1 MRRKLPRSSVALAL
15 AALVVGVGTTAAL
28 RDRLAELEARAD
40 AAGELGPAVAAATD
54 LSRGARI
61 GVTDVRAIHVPA
73 GLIPSGA
80 LSEAADAVGA
90 TLSGDVTEGEI
101 LTEARLARAGPVAA
115 LVPGG
120 FRALAVTV
128 ALAPGLLAPGD
139 RVDVLAVAPGRP
151 FAEALAVGVEVLM
164 VREAA
169 LAESSVATVVLLV
182 TPDQAAELAAGR
194 AVAELTLAVAPA
206 EAVAEEVPMSG

>member
-1 MRRKLPRSSVALAL
+1 MRRKLPRSSIALAL
-15 AALVVGVGTTAAL
+15 AAVVVGVGTTVAL
-28 RDRLAELEARAD
+28 RGQLAELEARAD
-40 AAGELGPAVAAATD
+40 AAGDLQPALVAVAD
-54 LSRGARI
+54 LSRGARV
-61 GVTDVRAIHVPA
+61 GVTDVRTMQAPA

-80 LSEAADAVGA
+80 LSETADAVGA
-90 TLSGDVTEGEI
+90 TLTGDVSEGEI

-128 ALAPGLLAPGD
+128 ALAPGLLVPGD

-151 FAEALAVGVEVLM
+151 FAETLAAGVEVLL

-169 LAESSVATVVLLV
+169 LAETSVTTVVLLV

-194 AVAELTLAVAPA
+194 AVAELSLAVAPA
-206 EAVAEEVPMSG
+206 EEVP

>member
-1 MRRKLPRSSVALAL
+1 MRRKLPRSSIALAL
-15 AALVVGVGTTAAL
+15 AAVVVGVGTTVAL
-28 RDRLAELEARAD
+28 RGQLAELEARAD
-40 AAGELGPAVAAATD
+40 AAGDLQPALVAVAD
-54 LSRGARI
+54 LSRGARVE
-61 GVTDVRAIHVPA
+61 VTDVRTIQAPT

-80 LSEAADAVGA
+80 LSEAPDAVGA
-90 TLSGDVTEGEI
+90 TLTGDVSEGEI

-120 FRALAVTV
+120 FRALTVTV

-151 FAEALAVGVEVLM
+151 FAETLAAGVEVLM

-169 LAESSVATVVLLV
+169 LAETSVATVVLLV

-206 EAVAEEVPMSG
+206 EEAPVSG